1 MVEALY
7 AFFSYIAN
15 GFALLKFD
23 FWTLIGLTGQIFFS
37 LRFLV
42 QWIKSEKKGKSVI
55 PYSFWIFSLLGSSI
69 LLIYAIE
76 RKDPVFILGQFFGLF
91 VYVRNIQLIKKVK
104 KESVHE
110 SKTV

>member
-1 MVEALY
+1 MIESINM
-7 AFFSYIAN
+7 FFSYIAN

-23 FWTLIGLTGQIFFS
+23 FWTIIGLTGQIFFS

-42 QWIKSEKKGKSVI
+42 QWVKSEKKGKSVI

-104 KESVHE
+104 KEAAHE
-110 SKTV
+110 GKAI